1 MFEMFVEL
9 TLELERSITQI
20 LNLNCLVWEDIYVCV
35 CVYNAARNTEERFNL
50 NA

>member
-20 LNLNCLVWEDIYVCV
+20 LNLNCLVWEDIYIYVCV
-35 CVYNAARNTEERFNL
+35 CVCIMQQETQKSDL
-50 NA
+50 I